1 MSTAHNKQIVRRAIA
16 ALSRGDMEGFL
27 ADAADDVT
35 LSVMGTAFSPIQG
48 KQKVLKALHN
58 TLVARLENGG
68 AIAMTI
74 ENLIAEGDYVAEQA
88 RGVARTK
95 DGKDYNNTY
104 CRVWCIT
111 DGKVRSIQ
119 EYLDTELV
127 RACLLEE
134 GHRPLQDLGTMHR
147 G

>member
-1 MSTAHNKQIVRRAIA
+1 MSTEQTKEQNKAIVRRAIA

-27 ADAADDVT
+27 ADAADDFT
-35 LSVMGTAFSPIQG
+35 LAVMGSALPPIQG
-48 KQKVLKALHN
+48 KEKALKGLRN
-58 TLVARLENGG
+58 ALVARLENGG

-74 ENLIAEGDYVAEQA
+74 ENLIADGDFVAEQA

-104 CRVWCIT
+104 CRVWRIT
-111 DGKVRSIQ
+111 DGKVRAMQ

-127 RACLLEE
+127 RSCLLS
-134 GHRPLQDLGTMHR
+134 
-147 G
+147 

>member
-1 MSTAHNKQIVRRAIA
+1 MSAEQTKEQNKEIVRRAIA
-16 ALSRGDMEGFL
+16 ALSRGDMDGFL

-35 LSVMGTAFSPIQG
+35 LAVMGSMFPPIQG
-48 KQKVLKALHN
+48 KPKVLKGLRNA
-58 TLVARLENGG
+58 LVARLEGGG

-88 RGVARTK
+88 RGKARTK

-104 CRVWCIT
+104 CRVWRIT
-111 DGKVRSIQ
+111 DGKVRSIH

-127 RACLLEE
+127 RTCLV
-134 GHRPLQDLGTMHR
+134 D
-147 G
+147 

>member
-1 MSTAHNKQIVRRAIA
+1 MSAEQNKEIVRRAIA

-35 LSVMGTAFSPIQG
+35 LSVMGAMFPPIQG
-48 KQKVLKALHN
+48 KQKVLKGLRNA
-58 TLVARLENGG
+58 LVARLENGG

-74 ENLIAEGDYVAEQA
+74 ENLIADGDYVAEQA
-88 RGVARTK
+88 RGIARTK

-104 CRVWCIT
+104 CRVWRIT
-111 DGKVRSIQ
+111 DGKIRAMQ

-127 RACLLEE
+127 RACLL
-134 GHRPLQDLGTMHR
+134 D
-147 G
+147 

>member
-1 MSTAHNKQIVRRAIA
+1 MSTEQNKEIVRRAIA

-35 LSVMGTAFSPIQG
+35 LSVMGNLFPPIQG
-48 KQKVLKALHN
+48 KQKVLKGLRN
-58 TLVARLENGG
+58 SLVARLEGGG
-68 AIAMTI
+68 AIAMMM

-88 RGVARTK
+88 RGKARTK

-104 CRVWCIT
+104 CRVWRIT
-111 DGKVRSIQ
+111 DGKVRSIH

-127 RACLLEE
+127 RTCLLE
-134 GHRPLQDLGTMHR
+134 
-147 G
+147 

>member
-1 MSTAHNKQIVRRAIA
+1 MATEQTKEQNKEIVRQAIA
-16 ALSRGDMEGFL
+16 ALSRGDMDGFL

-35 LSVMGTAFSPIQG
+35 FSVMGALFPPIQG
-48 KQKVLKALHN
+48 KQKVLKGLRN
-58 TLVARLENGG
+58 TLGGRLEGGG

-88 RGVARTK
+88 RGKARTK

-104 CRVWCIT
+104 CRVWRIT
-111 DGKVRSIQ
+111 DGKIRAMQ

-127 RACLLEE
+127 RACLV
-134 GHRPLQDLGTMHR
+134 D
-147 G
+147 

>member
-1 MSTAHNKQIVRRAIA
+1 MSVEQNKEQNKEIVRRAIA

-35 LSVMGTAFSPIQG
+35 LSVMGSMFPPIQG
-48 KQKVLKALHN
+48 KQKVLKGLRN
-58 TLVARLENGG
+58 SLVARLEGGG

-88 RGVARTK
+88 RGKARTK

-104 CRVWCIT
+104 CRVWKIT
-111 DGKVRSIQ
+111 DGKIRAMQ

-127 RACLLEE
+127 RTCLL
-134 GHRPLQDLGTMHR
+134 D
-147 G
+147 

>member
-1 MSTAHNKQIVRRAIA
+1 MSAEQNKEIVRRAIA

-27 ADAADDVT
+27 ADAADEVT
-35 LSVMGTAFSPIQG
+35 LTVMGSMFPPIQG
-48 KQKVLKALHN
+48 KQKVLKGLRN
-58 TLVARLENGG
+58 SLVARLEGGG

-88 RGVARTK
+88 RGKARTK

-104 CRVWCIT
+104 CRVWRIT
-111 DGKVRSIQ
+111 DGKVRSVH

-127 RACLLEE
+127 RTCLL
-134 GHRPLQDLGTMHR
+134 D
-147 G
+147 

>member
-1 MSTAHNKQIVRRAIA
+1 MSTEQTKEQNKAIVRRAIA

-27 ADAADDVT
+27 ADAADDFI
-35 LSVMGTAFSPIQG
+35 LAVMGSALPPIQG
-48 KQKVLKALHN
+48 KEKALKGLRN
-58 TLVARLENGG
+58 ALVARLENGG

-74 ENLIAEGDYVAEQA
+74 ENLIADGDFVAEQA

-104 CRVWCIT
+104 CRVWRIT
-111 DGKVRSIQ
+111 DGKVRAMQ

-127 RACLLEE
+127 RSCLLS
-134 GHRPLQDLGTMHR
+134 
-147 G
+147 

>member
-1 MSTAHNKQIVRRAIA
+1 MSTEQTQEQNKAIVRRAIA

-27 ADAADDVT
+27 ADAADDFT
-35 LSVMGTAFSPIQG
+35 IAVMGSAIPPIQG
-48 KQKVLKALHN
+48 KQKALKGLRNA
-58 TLVARLENGG
+58 LVARLENGG

-74 ENLIAEGDYVAEQA
+74 ENLIADGDFVAEQA

-104 CRVWCIT
+104 CRVWRIT
-111 DGKVRSIQ
+111 DGKVRSMQ

-127 RACLLEE
+127 RSCLLS
-134 GHRPLQDLGTMHR
+134 
-147 G
+147 

>member
-1 MSTAHNKQIVRRAIA
+1 MNKEKGGSMSTEQNKEVVRRAIA
-16 ALSRGDMEGFL
+16 ALSKGDMEGFL

-35 LSVMGTAFSPIQG
+35 LTVMGTTFSPIQG
-48 KQKVLKALHN
+48 KQKVLKGLQNA
-58 TLVARLENGG
+58 LVARLENGG

-88 RGVARTK
+88 RGKARTK

-104 CRVWCIT
+104 CRVWRIT
-111 DGKVRSIQ
+111 DGKVRSIH

-127 RACLLEE
+127 KARLF
-134 GHRPLQDLGTMHR
+134 D
-147 G
+147 